1 MFVYASFF
9 VIGFSGFY
17 LLGASAK
24 HPEAEAETDEV
35 DEVNT
40 VKVVHF
46 SPCGGAFR
54 SPLLLKF
61 DGFSEDASCIAC
73 DCAGEAG

>member
-17 LLGASAK
+17 LLGASVK

-35 DEVNT
+35 DEVDT
-40 VKVVHF
+40 VKVLHF
-46 SPCGGAFR
+46 C
-54 SPLLLKF
+54 
-61 DGFSEDASCIAC
+61 FSLV
-73 DCAGEAG
+73 GELFAPPVVKS